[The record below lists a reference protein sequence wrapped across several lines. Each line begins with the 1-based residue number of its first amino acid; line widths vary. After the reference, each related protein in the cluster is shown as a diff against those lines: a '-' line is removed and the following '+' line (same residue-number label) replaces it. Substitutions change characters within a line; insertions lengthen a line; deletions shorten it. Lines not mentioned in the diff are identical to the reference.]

1 MMSKKTRTLEAQDKR
16 LGIILLLPA
25 IIILCAVIVYPMAHS
40 LWLSTQNLNVSNPA
54 RGREYVGLQNYLE
67 VLHSGD
73 WWLSLLRTL
82 YFVGAD
88 LLIGIPLGLSIALLL
103 NKERKG
109 KGIILAIILFPYV
122 LAPIVNSLIWKLIYD
137 PNYGFL
143 NGLLT
148 QLGIIKDY
156 IPWLASPAL
165 ALAMLIIANLWQG
178 TPFAIVLFLAG
189 LKSIPKEEYEAAAI
203 DGSSKITS
211 FRYITIPHLRPI
223 IYMNVV
229 MKTILTFK
237 LFDIVYSLTGG
248 GPGGSTTV
256 VSMLIYRESF
266 EYMKFGQGAAM
277 SYLLLLFVLIL
288 VVVYSRMF
296 KEEES

>member
-1 MMSKKTRTLEAQDKR
+1 MNKKPRSLAAQDRR
-16 LGIILLLPA
+16 LGIALLMPA
-25 IIILCAVIVYPMAHS
+25 IIILCAVIVYPMVHS
-40 LWLSTQNLNVSNPA
+40 FWLSTQNLNVSNPA
-54 RGREYVGLQNYLE
+54 RGREYVGVQNYLE
-67 VLHSGD
+67 VLRSSE
-73 WWLSLLRTL
+73 WWLSLMRTL
-82 YFVGAD
+82 YFVAAD
-88 LLIGIPLGLSIALLL
+88 LLIGIPLGLAIATLL
-103 NKERKG
+103 NKERRG
-109 KGIILAIILFPYV
+109 KGLILAIILFPYV

-148 QLGIIKDY
+148 QVGILKDY
-156 IPWLASPAL
+156 VPWLSKPSL
-165 ALAMLIIANLWQG
+165 AAIMLIIANLWQG

-203 DGSSKITS
+203 DGASKLAS
-211 FRYITIPHLRPI
+211 FKYITIPHLKPI
-223 IYMNVV
+223 IYMNIV

-277 SYLLLLFVLIL
+277 SYLLLLLVLTL

-296 KEEES
+296 KEEEI

>member
-1 MMSKKTRTLEAQDKR
+1 MGKKTSSLVAKDKR
-16 LGIILLLPA
+16 LGFFLLLPT
-25 IIILCAVIVYPMAHS
+25 IIILCAVIVYPMGNS
-40 LWLSTQNLNVSNPA
+40 LWLSFQNLNISNPA
-54 RGREYVGLQNYLE
+54 RGREYVGFQNYLE
-67 VLHSGD
+67 VLHSND
-73 WWLSLLRTL
+73 WWLSLVRTL
-82 YFVGAD
+82 YFVAAD
-88 LLIGIPLGLSIALLL
+88 LLIGIPAGLGIALLL

-109 KGIILAIILFPYV
+109 KSVILAIILFPYV

-143 NGLLT
+143 NGFLMQVGL
-148 QLGIIKDY
+148 IKNY
-156 IPWLASPAL
+156 IPWLSSPTL
-165 ALAMLIIANLWQG
+165 AIVMLIIANLWQG

-203 DGSSKITS
+203 DGASKSVS
-211 FRYITIPHLRPI
+211 FKYITIPHLQPI

-237 LFDIVYSLTGG
+237 LFDIIYSLTGG

-277 SYLLLLFVLIL
+277 SYLLLVLVFIL
-288 VVVYSRMF
+288 VIIYSQMF
-296 KEEES
+296 KEEEI

>member
-1 MMSKKTRTLEAQDKR
+1 M
-16 LGIILLLPA
+16 GN
-25 IIILCAVIVYPMAHS
+25 S
-40 LWLSTQNLNVSNPA
+40 LWLSFQNLNISNPA
-54 RGREYVGLQNYLE
+54 RGREYVGFQNYLE
-67 VLHSGD
+67 VLHSND
-73 WWLSLLRTL
+73 WWLSLVRTL
-82 YFVGAD
+82 YFVAAD
-88 LLIGIPLGLSIALLL
+88 LLIGIPAGLGIALLL

-109 KGIILAIILFPYV
+109 KSVILAIILVPYV

-143 NGLLT
+143 NGFLMQVGL
-148 QLGIIKDY
+148 IKNY
-156 IPWLASPAL
+156 IQWLSSPTL
-165 ALAMLIIANLWQG
+165 AIVMLIIANLWQG

-203 DGSSKITS
+203 DGASKSVS
-211 FRYITIPHLRPI
+211 FKYITIPHLQPI

-237 LFDIVYSLTGG
+237 LFDIIYSLTGG

-277 SYLLLLFVLIL
+277 SYLLLVLVIIFVII
-288 VVVYSRMF
+288 YSQMF
-296 KEEES
+296 KEEEI

>member
-1 MMSKKTRTLEAQDKR
+1 MSKKTRTLAAQDKR

-54 RGREYVGLQNYLE
+54 RGREYVGFQNYLE
-67 VLHSGD
+67 VLHSSD

-143 NGLLT
+143 NGFLT

-156 IPWLASPAL
+156 IPWLARPTL
-165 ALAMLIIANLWQG
+165 ALVMLIIANLWQG

-203 DGSSKITS
+203 DGASRITS
-211 FRYITIPHLRPI
+211 FQYITIPHLKPI

-277 SYLLLLFVLIL
+277 SYLLLFFVLIL
-288 VVVYSRMF
+288 VIVYSRMF
-296 KEEES
+296 KGEES